1 MKKLKD
7 LILSVFVLIGALT
20 FCACSD
26 VDYDNSAA
34 DGNGS
39 KLLKVYA
46 NRGNKNT
53 RASEETWWYF
63 DESDSTWHSYTN
75 AHFDSGDEI
84 GLCTSDGQVARYRT
98 DDGYTFTPVSNALTM
113 PSDRMVYGYYPY
125 SEATDPRRIE
135 VNLEEG
141 NTADFCW
148 GWDNVR
154 DDNSVCLYFSHQLSP
169 LVLKTYADK
178 GVTPLEIVPKIDI
191 TEYSSN
197 IYDVI
202 QGNFVEYEG
211 SYMGLEKELK
221 PISVDEPQDD
231 YRPDGVPKEVDTC
244 IYKFY
249 GGDTLRPCY
258 LDKLKYTAYGIFN
271 VEKSV
276 WGNPS
281 KGVKYEMSLKLP
293 RTASVERNFAE
304 KKATIKLF
312 LPEGCKLDEACNIND
327 YGVGIICDDND
338 PSWSSDV
345 DVYKRWDFDFPA
357 TLTDTLVYEVEL
369 DDVAALV
376 EKNFFMEIYK
386 KNYKYDF
393 ERVVYQSG
401 ALGNADVKVMDGS
414 WDSIEKWYNY
424 DKGGILETDTA
435 TASFS
440 DFGIGGNQRRCST
453 DRPWNYITGTWYGS
467 CHMFINDYD
476 VTIIANYFSSY
487 IYYVIQGK
495 INDCVNP
502 TRLSGTQSLY
512 YRKGEEWVRD
522 YKHDLE
528 MKKRE

>member
-26 VDYDNSAA
+26 VDFDNNVAA

-53 RASEETWWYF
+53 RASEDTWWYF

-84 GLCTSDGQVARYRT
+84 GLCTSDGQIARYRT
-98 DDGYTFTPVSNALTM
+98 DDGYTFVPVSNALTM
-113 PSDRMVYGYYPY
+113 PSDRMVYAYYPY
-125 SEATDPRRIE
+125 SEATDPHRIE
-135 VNLEEG
+135 VNSEEG
-141 NTADFCW
+141 NATDFCAAT
-148 GWDNVR
+148 NYVS
-154 DDNSVCLYFSHQLSP
+154 DDNNVYLNFNHQLSQ

-191 TEYSSN
+191 TEYSSTL
-197 IYDVI
+197 YDVI
-202 QGNFVEYEG
+202 QGDFV
-211 SYMGLEKELK
+211 SYGYSTTYEKELK
-221 PISVDEPQDD
+221 PISVDELQDD
-231 YRPDGVPKEVDTC
+231 NRPVDTC
-244 IYKFY
+244 IYKSY
-249 GGDTLRPCY
+249 GDMLLPCY
-258 LDKLKYTAYGIFN
+258 LGKLKYTVYGIFN
-271 VEKSV
+271 VEKSA
-276 WGNPS
+276 WTELN
-281 KGVKYEMSLKLP
+281 KGVKYDMSLKLP
-293 RTASVERNFAE
+293 RTASVERNFDE

-327 YGVGIICDDND
+327 YGIGFMCDNNG

-345 DVYKRWDFDFPA
+345 CKRWDFDFPA

-369 DDVAALV
+369 DDVADLV
-376 EKNFFMEIYK
+376 EKDFYMEIYK

-401 ALGNADVKVMDGS
+401 DLGNADAKIMDGS
-414 WDSIEKWYNY
+414 WDNIEKWYNY

-440 DFGIGGNQRRCST
+440 DFSGNIRMCSI
-453 DRPWNYITGTWYGS
+453 DRPWNHITGTWRGA

-476 VTIIANYFSSY
+476 VTIIAKYLGGAK
-487 IYYVIQGK
+487 IYVIQGK

-502 TRLSGTQSLY
+502 TRLSGTQSFY
-512 YRKGEEWVRD
+512 YRKGDEWVRD

>member
-53 RASEETWWYF
+53 RASEDTWWFF

-154 DDNSVCLYFSHQLSP
+154 DDNSVCLYFSHQLSQ

-202 QGNFVEYEG
+202 QGDFVEN
-211 SYMGLEKELK
+211 SYGMIYRKELK

-231 YRPDGVPKEVDTC
+231 NRPVDTC
-244 IYKFY
+244 IYKLY
-249 GGDTLRPCY
+249 GDMLLPCY
-258 LDKLKYTAYGIFN
+258 LGKLKYTAYGIFN
-271 VEKSV
+271 VEKSA
-276 WGNPS
+276 WKELN
-281 KGVKYEMSLKLP
+281 KGVKYEMNLKLP

-312 LPEGCKLDEACNIND
+312 LPEGCKLDEAYNIND
-327 YGVGIICDDND
+327 YRVGVICNDYD
-338 PSWSSDV
+338 PSSSSN
-345 DVYKRWDFDFPA
+345 VYKRWDFDFPA

-376 EKNFFMEIYK
+376 EKNFYLEIYN
-386 KNYKYDF
+386 KNYEYDWLSIAY
-393 ERVVYQSG
+393 RSG
-401 ALGNADVKVMDGS
+401 ALGGADAKVMDGF
-414 WDSIEKWYNY
+414 WDSVEKWYDY
-424 DKGGILETDTA
+424 DKGGILETDTTIA
-435 TASFS
+435 DLF
-440 DFGIGGNQRRCST
+440 DIDVDGHGKFWVT
-453 DRPWNYITGTWYGS
+453 DRAWYGL
-467 CHMFINDYD
+467 CHIFINEED
-476 VTIIANYFSSY
+476 VTIISGPFPYEGQNV
-487 IYYVIQGK
+487 IDVIQGK
-495 INDCVNP
+495 INDCANP
-502 TRLSGTQSLY
+502 TRLSGTRSLY
-512 YRKGEEWVRD
+512 NTNGEVLKSH
-522 YKHDLE
+522 YKRDLE

>member
-53 RASEETWWYF
+53 RASEETWWFF

-98 DDGYTFTPVSNALTM
+98 DDGSTFVPVSNALTV
-113 PSDRMVYGYYPY
+113 PSDRMVYAYYPY
-125 SEATDPRRIE
+125 SEGADPRRIE

-141 NTADFCW
+141 NTADFCRAE
-148 GWDNVR
+148 NYVS
-154 DDNSVCLYFSHQLSP
+154 DDNNVYLNFNHQLSQ

-178 GVTPLEIVPKIDI
+178 GVTPLEIVPKVDI

-202 QGNFVEYEG
+202 QGNFV
-211 SYMGLEKELK
+211 SYGYNTGYEKELK
-221 PISVDEPQDD
+221 SISVDEPQDD
-231 YRPDGVPKEVDTC
+231 NRPVDTC
-244 IYKFY
+244 IYKLY
-249 GGDTLRPCY
+249 GDMLLPCFSA
-258 LDKLKYTAYGIFN
+258 KLKYTAYGIFN

-276 WGNPS
+276 WNELN
-281 KGVKYEMSLKLP
+281 KGVKYDVSLKLP
-293 RTASVERNFAE
+293 RTPSIERNFAE

-312 LPEGCKLDEACNIND
+312 LPKGCKVDEAYNIND
-327 YGVGIICDDND
+327 YRVGIICNDYD
-338 PSWSSDV
+338 PSSSSN
-345 DVYKRWDFDFPA
+345 VYKRWDFDFPA

-376 EKNFFMEIYK
+376 EKNFYLEIYN
-386 KNYKYDF
+386 KNYEYDWLSIAY
-393 ERVVYQSG
+393 RSG
-401 ALGNADVKVMDGS
+401 ALGGADAKVMDGF
-414 WDSIEKWYNY
+414 WDSVEKWYDY
-424 DKGGILETDTA
+424 DKGGILETDTTIA
-435 TASFS
+435 DLF
-440 DFGIGGNQRRCST
+440 DINVDGHGKFWVT
-453 DRPWNYITGTWYGS
+453 DRAWYGL
-467 CHMFINDYD
+467 CYIFINEED
-476 VTIIANYFSSY
+476 VTIISGPFPYDGQNV
-487 IYYVIQGK
+487 IDVIQGK
-495 INDCVNP
+495 INNCVNP
-502 TRLSGTQSLY
+502 TRLSGTRSLY
-512 YRKGEEWVRD
+512 NTNGEVLKSH
-522 YKHDLE
+522 YKRDLE